1 MNDEERDM
9 GSHFIG
15 AISKVNLSE
24 RENSPTCAGAL
35 IRLHCLPVG
44 LQIIGTISDFC
55 SGKFLLHLFF
65 LQMSAGNAAS

>member
-1 MNDEERDM
+1 MNDEELDM

-55 SGKFLLHLFF
+55 SGKLLLICF
-65 LQMSAGNAAS
+65 S